1 MAKIIQNN
9 FPNRNSHIICNPQ
22 KLSHFAI
29 FYKTYSKRDASPTR
43 VSPGWALASPGTLG
57 PEYGMKKR
65 ITDEQS
71 MNERWTND
79 EWFNERT
86 TNGI

>member
-29 FYKTYSKRDASPTR
+29 FYKTSSKRAASPTR
-43 VSPGWALASPGTLG
+43 VSPG
-57 PEYGMKKR
+57 
-65 ITDEQS
+65 
-71 MNERWTND
+71 
-79 EWFNERT
+79 
-86 TNGI
+86 